1 MSIPKRIFS
10 WTDVDLATTFIKHK
24 LEADNFKP
32 DYIVGLTRGGLIPA
46 VVLSH
51 LLGVKLIPL
60 DASFRDSEDGPES
73 NLWLPEEIHYNNK
86 KVLVIDDIND
96 SGATFNWIKQ
106 DWNSAVLGAL
116 GQGRLDW
123 NNIKFA
129 ALVHNKASTALT
141 DYTYLTINKA
151 EQDMWIVYPWENK
164 NESNS

>member
-32 DYIVGLTRGGLIPA
+32 DYVVGLTRGGLIPA
-46 VVLSH
+46 VILSH
-51 LLGVKLIPL
+51 MYGVKLVPL
-60 DASFRDSEDGPES
+60 DASFRDSEDSPES
-73 NLWLPEEIHYNNK
+73 NLWLPESVNFSNK
-86 KVLVIDDIND
+86 KVLIVDDIND

-106 DWNSAVLGAL
+106 DWNTSTAGI
-116 GQGRLDW
+116 GGIDW
-123 NNIKFA
+123 SNVKFA
-129 ALVHNKASTALT
+129 ALVHNKASTAPT

-151 EQDMWIVYPWENK
+151 EQDIWIVYPWENK

>member
-51 LLGVKLIPL
+51 MLGVKLVPL
-60 DASFRDSEDGPES
+60 DASFRDSEDDPES
-73 NLWLPEEIHYNNK
+73 NLWLPESVNFSNK
-86 KVLVIDDIND
+86 KVLIVDDIND

-106 DWNSAVLGAL
+106 DWNTAVLGSLNWA
-116 GQGRLDW
+116 
-123 NNIKFA
+123 NVKFA
-129 ALVHNKASTALT
+129 VLVHNKASTAPT
-141 DYTYLTINKA
+141 DYAYLTINKA
-151 EQDMWIVYPWENK
+151 EKDIWIVYPWENK
-164 NESNS
+164 NESND